1 MAPPLDLNS
10 RVIPEDAPAF
20 PTVEKPRVEVST
32 EPIPFETVEQADA
45 TLAKGQSKV
54 LTAGQTGERRIVTEV
69 SLVDGKEVRRV
80 IENTVTK
87 EPVSQVLSVGT
98 KEETKL
104 SPQPVVTAKGTQEVG
119 HEGEAL
125 VQPETPSYTGAVD
138 AKGTQEV
145 GHEGEAVVQPENPSY
160 TGAVDAKGTQ
170 EVGEA
175 AVQPENPSYQMTEG
189 TVTETETVSL
199 PYATESVADA
209 NRYTDEESVIQK
221 GQVGS
226 QLIRRVY
233 KTINGEKVGEPISTS
248 TETLQAPVNE
258 KISRGTKAIE
268 GQAEEVSI
276 EEIPFKTATEQDAS
290 LQKGTEIVSQVGKNG
305 KKKITKVYKTI
316 KGVKTADAPTV
327 SEEVVEAPQ
336 DRIIKK
342 GTKELEKPS
351 LTLATLD
358 KEELNRAAKA
368 TYRLSKPDGVTIK
381 SIQAVLKKG
390 DQVVKT
396 FALSESDL
404 AAALA
409 DLDYYKDYTLATTM
423 VYDRG
428 NGDEEEV
435 LQEEPLRL
443 DLKKVEIKN
452 IKESSLIRVDDQGVE
467 TDSSLLS
474 ETPTDVT
481 PYYLKVTTEDN
492 KVTKL
497 AVDKIEEVTVDG
509 KTLYKVTAK
518 APDLVQR
525 TSDRRFSQEYVHYFA
540 KPKAHEGDVYYD
552 FNELVKAM
560 QANKNGTFKLGA
572 DLNAANVPT
581 PTKQYLYWPFNQ
593 CGW

>member
-1 MAPPLDLNS
+1 MKKKKQTVEKITKYSIRKLSVGVGPVAIGAFLLGASLLTPQPVQADQYTQAANVHLGYVTEDELTPDEEAQVIHAIPDQYQNEDTFYLVYRKKGMPQQTLPQTGSQEVALLGLSFATASLAVLLLSKKHRNKVMGVLLIGAMGQSLLLPVEVAALQNQVLLPYNQTISISSSKDLAAGVIPIDGYDYVGYLHYPTTQESGKEVPTKIQKKQEPASPTTQTSPVAPPLDLNS
-10 RVIPEDAPAF
+10 RVTPEDAPAF
-20 PTVEKPRVEVST
+20 PMVEKPRVEVST
-32 EPIPFETVEQADA
+32 ESIPFEAVEQADA

-80 IENTVTK
+80 IENTVIK

-98 KEETKL
+98 KEETQL

-125 VQPETPSYTGAVD
+125 VQPETPSYTGVVD

-170 EVGEA
+170 EVGHEGEA

-268 GQAEEVSI
+268 GQTEEVSI

-290 LQKGTEIVSQVGKNG
+290 LQKGTEMERRKSPRY
-305 KKKITKVYKTI
+305 T
-316 KGVKTADAPTV
+316 
-327 SEEVVEAPQ
+327 
-336 DRIIKK
+336 
-342 GTKELEKPS
+342 KPS
-351 LTLATLD
+351 
-358 KEELNRAAKA
+358 
-368 TYRLSKPDGVTIK
+368 
-381 SIQAVLKKG
+381 
-390 DQVVKT
+390 
-396 FALSESDL
+396 
-404 AAALA
+404 
-409 DLDYYKDYTLATTM
+409 
-423 VYDRG
+423 
-428 NGDEEEV
+428 
-435 LQEEPLRL
+435 
-443 DLKKVEIKN
+443 KV
-452 IKESSLIRVDDQGVE
+452 
-467 TDSSLLS
+467 
-474 ETPTDVT
+474 
-481 PYYLKVTTEDN
+481 
-492 KVTKL
+492 
-497 AVDKIEEVTVDG
+497 
-509 KTLYKVTAK
+509 
-518 APDLVQR
+518 
-525 TSDRRFSQEYVHYFA
+525 
-540 KPKAHEGDVYYD
+540 
-552 FNELVKAM
+552 
-560 QANKNGTFKLGA
+560 
-572 DLNAANVPT
+572 
-581 PTKQYLYWPFNQ
+581 
-593 CGW
+593 

>member
-1 MAPPLDLNS
+1 MKKKKQTVEKITKYSIRKLSVGVGPVAIGAFLLGASLLTPQPVQADQYTQAANVHLGYVTEDELTSDEEAQVIHAIPDQYQNEDTFYLVYRKKGMSQQTLPQTGSQEVALLGLSFATASLAVLLLSKKHRNKVMGVLLIGAMGQSLLLPVEVAALQNQVLLPYNQTISVSSSKDLAAGVIQIDGYDYVGYLRYPTTQESDKEVSTKIQKKQESASPTTQTSPVAPPLDLNS
-10 RVIPEDAPAF
+10 RVTPEDAPAF
-20 PTVEKPRVEVST
+20 PTLEKPRVEVST

-80 IENTVTK
+80 IENTVIK

-98 KEETKL
+98 KEETQP

-125 VQPETPSYTGAVD
+125 VQPETPSYTGVVDAKGTQEVGHEGEAAVQPENPSYTGVVD

-160 TGAVDAKGTQ
+160 
-170 EVGEA
+170 
-175 AVQPENPSYQMTEG
+175 QMTEG
-189 TVTETETVSL
+189 TVAETETVSL

-268 GQAEEVSI
+268 GQTEEVSI

-358 KEELNRAAKA
+358 KEELNRTAKA
-368 TYRLSKPDGVTIK
+368 TYR
-381 SIQAVLKKG
+381 
-390 DQVVKT
+390 
-396 FALSESDL
+396 
-404 AAALA
+404 
-409 DLDYYKDYTLATTM
+409 
-423 VYDRG
+423 
-428 NGDEEEV
+428 
-435 LQEEPLRL
+435 
-443 DLKKVEIKN
+443 
-452 IKESSLIRVDDQGVE
+452 
-467 TDSSLLS
+467 
-474 ETPTDVT
+474 
-481 PYYLKVTTEDN
+481 
-492 KVTKL
+492 
-497 AVDKIEEVTVDG
+497 
-509 KTLYKVTAK
+509 
-518 APDLVQR
+518 
-525 TSDRRFSQEYVHYFA
+525 
-540 KPKAHEGDVYYD
+540 
-552 FNELVKAM
+552 
-560 QANKNGTFKLGA
+560 
-572 DLNAANVPT
+572 
-581 PTKQYLYWPFNQ
+581 
-593 CGW
+593 